1 MTIQPKIG
9 VKVGAATKTVSTYT
23 HRSPVRYIGKQTH
36 RGHQAWILVPKHDD
50 VPFERFSCGHFHQ
63 KARAARECGVVIA
76 KRIGKQI
83 GMEVVS

>member
-1 MTIQPKIG
+1 MSIQPKIG
-9 VKVGAATKTVSTYT
+9 VKIGAASKTVSTYDRIT
-23 HRSPVRYIGKQTH
+23 GRFIAKQTH

-50 VPFERFSCGHFHQ
+50 VPFERISCGHFHQ
-63 KARAARECGVVIA
+63 KPKAARECGVIIA